1 MAGPKQPINL
11 VVSNGKKHLTKA
23 EIKERKASEVKAYA
37 DKIKHPAYLPKDL
50 RKEFKDITDELVR
63 IEIMSNLDVDALAR
77 YLISRKE
84 WLKIANIM
92 DESSPI
98 YMIDGVSSINEQYI
112 ELSKVMDR
120 FFKQCRSAASDLGLT
135 ISSRCKLV
143 VPKKEDD
150 VPKNKFSKFAK

>member
-1 MAGPKQPINL
+1 MAGPRQPINL
-11 VVSNGKKHLTKA
+11 VVNNGKKHLTKA
-23 EIKERKASEVKAYA
+23 EIEERKASEVKAHA
-37 DKIKHPAYLPKDL
+37 DKINYPAYLPKDL
-50 RKEFKDITDELVR
+50 RKEFKNIADELIR

-77 YLISRKE
+77 YLIAQKE
-84 WLKIANIM
+84 WLKIAKIM
-92 DESSPI
+92 DELSPI
-98 YMIDGVSSINEQYI
+98 IVKEDISIINDQYT

-143 VPKKEDD
+143 VPKTEKE